1 MSALALK
8 HLHMTAVAV
17 SFLLFFIR
25 GIWMMRESPLIA
37 RRWVKVLPHV
47 NDTVLLAAGLATAY
61 RVGQYPFV
69 DDWLTAKVFGLI
81 AYIVLGTLALKR
93 ARTKRARI
101 AYWVA
106 ALATF
111 GYVVAVAVTKNPIPF
126 VPL

>member
-8 HLHMTAVAV
+8 YLHVTAVGV
-17 SFLLFFIR
+17 SFLLFFVR
-25 GIWMMRESPLIA
+25 GIWMMRESPLNS

-47 NDTVLLAAGLATAY
+47 NDTVLLVAGLATAY

-93 ARTKRARI
+93 AKTKRARI
-101 AYWVA
+101 VAWIA
-106 ALATF
+106 ALASF
-111 GYVVAVAVTKNPIPF
+111 GYIVAVALTKNPNPF
-126 VPL
+126 VRL